1 MAKKQTY
8 EELEQKIKELE
19 KERVERN
26 RAMDE
31 LRAEKVFSTSLIE
44 DAPTFFVAIDS
55 QGKTLRMNR
64 LMLET
69 LGLTAEDVIGKDYLS
84 NFVPKRDRELL
95 SATFKKLTIDH
106 KHTFH
111 ENRIVS
117 KDGKEFLIEWQ
128 GTPVFDAS
136 GKFRY
141 FYGIGI
147 DITRRSQT
155 EEALRESEEKY
166 RSIIEN
172 IEEGYFEVDLAGNL
186 TFFNDSLVK
195 IFGYSRDELMGM
207 NNRQTT
213 DEENTKKVY
222 QTFSTVYTTG
232 KAVKDFGWEIIRKDG
247 SKKYVEAS
255 VSLRKDSEGQ
265 PIGFSGIGRDITER
279 RQAEEQAKKHEF
291 MLRNLFQ
298 ALPIGIGMVQNR
310 MMQWHNE
317 ALSRMLGYKP
327 EEINGKNARMLYP
340 NDKEFQLAGET
351 ISVLGREKRTSEVEV
366 RWIRKDRSVFD
377 CHIRYAL
384 LDPKSEERVV
394 VAMAEDITDR
404 KKAVEEREKLEAQLQ
419 QAQRMEALGTLGGGV
434 AHDFNNLLMGI

>member
-84 NFVPKRDRELL
+84 NFVPERDRELL

-351 ISVLGREKRTSEVEV
+351 ISVLGREKRTS
-366 RWIRKDRSVFD
+366 
-377 CHIRYAL
+377 
-384 LDPKSEERVV
+384 
-394 VAMAEDITDR
+394 
-404 KKAVEEREKLEAQLQ
+404 
-419 QAQRMEALGTLGGGV
+419 
-434 AHDFNNLLMGI
+434 